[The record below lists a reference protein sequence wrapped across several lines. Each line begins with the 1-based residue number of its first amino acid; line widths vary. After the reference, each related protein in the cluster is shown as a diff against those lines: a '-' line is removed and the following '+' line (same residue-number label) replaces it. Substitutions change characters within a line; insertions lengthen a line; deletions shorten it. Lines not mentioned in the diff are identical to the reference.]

1 MMSLQSIY
9 HLGLLGT
16 VLGEYRP
23 LVFFCT
29 DLAALGPYCQDLEPI
44 FSQYGP
50 RAWLIRY
57 ICGLYRYVPQRE
69 WFFSRFGHK

>member
-1 MMSLQSIY
+1 MMSLQLIY

-16 VLGEYRP
+16 VLGEYWP

-50 RAWLIRY
+50 RAWLK
-57 ICGLYRYVPQRE
+57 V
-69 WFFSRFGHK
+69 K